1 MQKKI
6 IADFWTKSCIFGVF
20 LPFWLIFD
28 NLWQNG
34 SVFANQCERRE
45 LLIFNK
51 VGYFWHFSAILA
63 DF

>member
-1 MQKKI
+1 LL
-6 IADFWTKSCIFGVF
+6 IFGRNRVFLAFF

-28 NLWQNG
+28 DFWQNG